1 MEGRKMKKFSE
12 KPTGILCSADLKT
25 FKGKIFYWVMFAVLV
40 ILCAAAI
47 LPTLWVILTAFKD
60 TQEIYQG
67 ISFFPK
73 NLTPEIAVQR
83 VKEAWGLLKIQRV
96 FVNTLVLSLGNV
108 VFTLVVCGLGG
119 YVISKLKPKGT
130 KLIFA
135 LIVWTMMMPSQM
147 RIVPLF
153 MSFLSF
159 PLVGKFPWEVSLINT
174 YWPMWLNAAANSFN
188 IVLFKNYFDSIPVS
202 YIEAAKLDGCN
213 DIKTFF
219 KIMLP
224 LSMPIVIYISIMSMS
239 SGWTEFFMPYL
250 VLSDKDLRTL
260 PVMIY
265 SMKSD
270 TSVKMNTYMMALVFS
285 SIPPFVIFVLFQRHI
300 MGGINI
306 GGVKG

>member
-47 LPTLWVILTAFKD
+47 LPTLWVILAAFKD

>member
-1 MEGRKMKKFSE
+1 MGTPVLVSKLGNGGSLVRSGVTGLKFDQQSPQSIAKTVKKFMNTE
-12 KPTGILCSADLKT
+12 DVDWQANTSA
-25 FKGKIFYWVMFAVLV
+25 YYR
-40 ILCAAAI
+40 
-47 LPTLWVILTAFKD
+47 
-60 TQEIYQG
+60 E
-67 ISFFPK
+67 